1 MKNKQNK
8 FIILFPIVGVLWI
21 AGCGTKGHTPPDAAK
36 NSQNSQSLESQK
48 PTVQPTNAKPK
59 VIQVQTGRYS
69 AIVAVPTTP
78 QHQLLQV
85 IISIVIPDYI
95 RTVRETIRYV
105 LKRSGYQLSEPKQY
119 QNELAEL
126 FAKQLPEVH
135 RHIGPMTLEDALTIL
150 TTPAFVLVEDPVHR
164 LISYQLDDNY
174 SKETLK

>member
-21 AGCGTKGHTPPDAAK
+21 AGCATKVHTPPDVTK
-36 NSQNSQSLESQK
+36 NPQNSQSLESQK
-48 PTVQPTNAKPK
+48 SAVQPTKSK
-59 VIQVQTGRYS
+59 SKTIQVQTGRYS
-69 AIVAVPTTP
+69 TIVAVPTTH
-78 QHQLLQV
+78 QQQLLQV
-85 IISIVIPDYI
+85 IISIVIPEYI

-105 LKRSGYQLSEPKQY
+105 LKRSGYKLSEPKQY

-164 LISYQLDDNY
+164 LISYHLDDNY
-174 SKETLK
+174 LRETL